1 MFSRSICITAAIVAG
16 IVFSANVSAE
26 ADSAPKVSAR
36 EPLTYR
42 NMGLYATWEA
52 PEFDFVIVRS
62 PVIRGKDKAAD
73 LRLVEAWSEN
83 LVKARAKNKRVI
95 VDVLWQHWGME
106 KELNFQAVDAFL
118 SHVDVDEIYAITL
131 GEEHIFWDGRHEM
144 LVDLYNQVKEK
155 FPDLPVYQWYSPTF
169 WGTDWPGF
177 TWPWLPA
184 DGWVV
189 DEYHAIPMDFEQNV
203 RHHLMLDASEVDI
216 QLAGG
221 EVLEPLGG
229 LKVIH
234 TPGRTPGSISLY
246 SAQNRLLIVGDA
258 LVKRRRSPQLPL
270 KMVSTNPRQAI
281 DSVREMVELDFD
293 ILCFGHG
300 RPLTEGARTK
310 LLELVKK
317 TGVDNS

>member
-1 MFSRSICITAAIVAG
+1 MLVLPQIRSILGKSVQEIIP
-16 IVFSANVSAE
+16 NVYQ
-26 ADSAPKVSAR
+26 
-36 EPLTYR
+36 LT
-42 NMGLYATWEA
+42 
-52 PEFDFVIVRS
+52 
-62 PVIRGKDKAAD
+62 IRA
-73 LRLVEAWSEN
+73 VN
-83 LVKARAKNKRVI
+83 LVLIVEEELTLIDSGLRGSPAKIAGFVHHLGRSMEELGLIIVTHNHFDHIGGLAELRTLTKAKVAAHRA
-95 VDVLWQHWGME
+95 DV
-106 KELNFQAVDAFL
+106 VDASGELPYPGGRGVSRLLRIPPFSFL
-118 SHVDVDEIYAITL
+118 
-131 GEEHIFWDGRHEM
+131 
-144 LVDLYNQVKEK
+144 
-155 FPDLPVYQWYSPTF
+155 
-169 WGTDWPGF
+169 
-177 TWPWLPA
+177 
-184 DGWVV
+184 
-189 DEYHAIPMDFEQNV
+189 